1 MVYIEDKNLYIEF
14 LSIIFKSFKYL
25 TEQIQ

>member
-14 LSIIFKSFKYL
+14 LSIIFKRFKYL